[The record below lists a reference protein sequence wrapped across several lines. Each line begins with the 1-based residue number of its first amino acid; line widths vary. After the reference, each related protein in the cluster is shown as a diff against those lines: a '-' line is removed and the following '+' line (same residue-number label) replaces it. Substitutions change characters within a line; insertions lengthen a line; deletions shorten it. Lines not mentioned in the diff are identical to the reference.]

1 MDGAGGW
8 WALAT
13 NKRPPTFFFLA
24 VNSPL
29 TLILLARNSSRR
41 RATPPTTTT
50 AALFSRG
57 VRPPAPPPPPPPSPV
72 IARPAVWALVALQ
85 TVALVGAAV
94 TGTLA
99 RRRRLEAEG
108 LVLKLR
114 AVNVALRERAA
125 DADAPPVCAAD
136 EDRESAKAYA
146 AGLAVARRSED
157 GGAEA
162 SSSSSGDEG
171 DAAAGGG
178 PPVRID
184 AADLSVGEARRH
196 LSRCL
201 GEAKQALRRG
211 CARDAVALTVEAA
224 GVAQELGDARAERAV
239 VRLAARAKRAAGD
252 VRGGLADLMRSVAL
266 SATIGDAAGD
276 ADVAGDIADSHAELG
291 DFEAAAR
298 WYDTCLAAIAAEDGW
313 ASEGGGALASSWWD
327 C

>member
-1 MDGAGGW
+1 
-8 WALAT
+8 
-13 NKRPPTFFFLA
+13 
-24 VNSPL
+24 
-29 TLILLARNSSRR
+29 
-41 RATPPTTTT
+41 
-50 AALFSRG
+50 
-57 VRPPAPPPPPPPSPV
+57 
-72 IARPAVWALVALQ
+72 
-85 TVALVGAAV
+85 VGAAV